1 MPIRLNTTY
10 VSPALGES
18 LSRIPQHPVTLL
30 TAPMGCGKTR
40 AAAWW
45 AERFARQ
52 CPQARILRQSLVTG
66 SVQDAWRGFCRT
78 LRPWPELCARMEQ
91 LGFPREE
98 QSRGLFLELLC
109 DGLEEGTG
117 PVIYLLDDAHR
128 LADPAFSALLLFL
141 GLRLPERVRLVVLSR
156 SPVFD
161 ARAKLAL
168 GDRLLEIGSADLRLT
183 PEGAADYARRCGLR
197 LTPGDA
203 EALVRDTGGWFAM
216 VYLWLE
222 HYRQQ
227 GAWPAPGAGADA
239 LVDEALFA
247 PLSPERQ
254 GFLVRLGLTEGLS
267 AQGAAFLF
275 PGLDAPAL
283 LEELAGQNAFL
294 TCTGGV
300 WRCHHLLRACARERF
315 ARFSPEEQRAVLD
328 RLGQWYAQ
336 TGETRAAAQCFARA
350 ESWDALLDAV
360 GADGGLSLGPEAL
373 PLARE
378 WMEAC
383 PEEALLRHPQAI
395 LVFLLLLFY
404 ARDLP
409 GMERYHALLDRSMA
423 QCAGLSPVLRDQ
435 LEGEALLRL
444 SFLAFNDISAMS
456 AYHRRIRALL
466 PLPRNPWTQGSP
478 SVLLLYHSHPGA
490 LDRENG
496 EMAECMPIYS
506 RAAGGHGS
514 GAAALM
520 AGETALLRGD
530 FAEAAILCR
539 RAESQAR
546 EGAEPSIGAAAAF
559 LAARLALY
567 EDTPRDGGDFLR
579 RTGDVL
585 RRERQYR
592 LLTTLELARA
602 WQSAL
607 LGRAGELPPWL
618 TGETDSIVRVFPLIA
633 PLVRVFTQKALLAR
647 GEWTLAAAQTPELAR
662 GCRAARF
669 AQGELYAHL
678 QGAEALAMLGKTA
691 EAKQALQDAWALAQ
705 PDGLILPFAE
715 SGECLAG
722 LMDALLPS
730 EDRARVRTLAG
741 RFRRAKELLS
751 RPDGD
756 PFSVLTQRERDIALL
771 AAQRRSSREIAQAL
785 CLTVKSVDNRLN
797 TIYEKLGLGGRGRS
811 KRQALA
817 ALAEGHLSEK
827 TETLG

>member
-10 VSPALGES
+10 ISPALGER
-18 LSRIPQHPVTLL
+18 LSHIPAHPVTAL

-52 CPQARILRQSLVTG
+52 EPGACILRQRLVTG
-66 SVQDAWRGFCRT
+66 SVQEAWRGFCRT
-78 LRPWPELCARMEQ
+78 LRPWPELCAKMEQ

-98 QSRGLFLELLC
+98 QSRGLFWELLC
-109 DGLEEGTG
+109 DGLGAGTG
-117 PVIYLLDDAHR
+117 PVIYILDDAH
-128 LADPAFSALLLFL
+128 LAEDPAFSALLLFL
-141 GLRLPERVRLVVLSR
+141 GLRLPERVHLVVLSR
-156 SPVFD
+156 GPVFD

-168 GDRLLEIGSADLRLT
+168 GDRLLELDGGDLRLT
-183 PEGAADYARRCGLR
+183 PEGAGEYARRCGLR
-197 LTPGDA
+197 LEAGDA

-247 PLSPERQ
+247 PLSPEKR
-254 GFLVRLGLTEGLS
+254 GLLVRLGLTEGLS
-267 AQGAAFLF
+267 AQGAVFLC
-275 PGLDAPAL
+275 PGPDAPRL
-283 LEELAGQNAFL
+283 LEELAGQNALL

-300 WRCHHLLRACARERF
+300 WRCHPLLQSCARERF
-315 ARFSPEEQRAVLD
+315 EGFSPGEQRAILD
-328 RLGQWYAQ
+328 RLGQWYAK

-360 GADGGLSLGPEAL
+360 GADGGLSLGPETL

-378 WMEAC
+378 WMDAC

-404 ARDLP
+404 ARDGA
-409 GMERYHALLDRSMA
+409 GMERYHALLARSMA
-423 QCAGLSPVLRDQ
+423 SCSDLSPVLRDQ

-478 SVLLLYHSHPGA
+478 SVLLLYHSRPGA
-490 LDRENG
+490 LDGENG

-506 RAAGGHGS
+506 HAAGGHGS

-530 FAEAAILCR
+530 FAGAAILCR
-539 RAESQAR
+539 RAQGEAR
-546 EGAEPSIGAAAAF
+546 DAGEPSIGAAAAF

-567 EDTPRDGGDFLR
+567 EDAPHDGAAFLDRAGEELR
-579 RTGDVL
+579 RG
-585 RRERQYR
+585 RQYR
-592 LLTTLELARA
+592 LLTTVELARA

-607 LGRAGELPPWL
+607 LGRSGELPPWL
-618 TGETDSIVRVFPLIA
+618 TGETDSIARVFPLIA
-633 PLVRVFTQKALLAR
+633 PLVRVFAQKALLAR
-647 GEWTLAAAQTPELAR
+647 GQWALAAAQMPELAR

-669 AQGELYAHL
+669 ALGELYALL
-678 QGAEALAMLGKTA
+678 QGAEALAMLGKMSD
-691 EAKQALQDAWALAQ
+691 AKQALSAAWALAG

-715 SGECLAG
+715 SGACLDG
-722 LMDALLPS
+722 LMEDVLPP
-730 EDRARVRTLAG
+730 EDRARVQALAA
-741 RFRRAKELLS
+741 RFRRARAGLS
-751 RPDGD
+751 QSADD
-756 PFSVLTQRERDIALL
+756 PFASLTQRERDIARL
-771 AAQRRSSREIAQAL
+771 AAQRRSSREIAQTL

-817 ALAEGHLSEK
+817 ALAEGHFSEK
-827 TETLG
+827 TEPLG